1 MGDENQHVVVAKSGP
16 RRRVANPVAISA
28 SGVQIPAAT
37 SITSV
42 QKYEKMSTKE
52 EPTKTKEIKYFVR
65 IKNFDLDGTKSTERA
80 LLSLPGIGRRIAGII
95 INQAGLNPKDTLGL
109 LDDDSIDMLTAKI
122 EEFPAGIPAW
132 ATNRQ
137 NDFFTGEDRHLIGTD
152 VDLVHQQDLNRMK
165 KIGSYRG
172 LRHRESLKVRGQRTK
187 STGRKGAKVGVS
199 VKNMGG
205 K

>member
-1 MGDENQHVVVAKSGP
+1 MVAKSGP

-37 SITSV
+37 SNTSV

-52 EPTKTKEIKYFVR
+52 EPTETNEIKYFVR

-80 LLSLPGIGRRIAGII
+80 LLSLPGIGRRVASIL

-109 LDDDSIDMLTAKI
+109 LDDDSIDTLTAKI
-122 EEFPAGIPAW
+122 EEFPAGIPTW
-132 ATNRQ
+132 AINRQ

-152 VDLVHQQDLNRMK
+152 VDLIHQQDLNRMK
-165 KIGSYRG
+165 KIGTYRG
-172 LRHRESLKVRGQRTK
+172 LRHREHLKVRGQRTK

-199 VKNMGG
+199 VKNRGG
-205 K
+205 T

>member
-1 MGDENQHVVVAKSGP
+1 MVAKSGP

-37 SITSV
+37 SNTSV

-52 EPTKTKEIKYFVR
+52 EPTETKEIKYFVR

-80 LLSLPGIGRRIAGII
+80 LLSLPGIGRRVASIL

-109 LDDDSIDMLTAKI
+109 LDDDSIDTLTAKI
-122 EEFPAGIPAW
+122 EEFPAGIPTW
-132 ATNRQ
+132 AINRQ

-152 VDLVHQQDLNRMK
+152 VDLIHQQDLNRMK
-165 KIGSYRG
+165 KIGTYRG
-172 LRHRESLKVRGQRTK
+172 LRHREHLKVRGQRTK

-199 VKNMGG
+199 VKNRGG
-205 K
+205 T

>member
-52 EPTKTKEIKYFVR
+52 EPTETNEIKYFVR

-80 LLSLPGIGRRIAGII
+80 LLSLPGIGRRVASIL
-95 INQAGLNPKDTLGL
+95 INQAGLSPKDTLGL
-109 LDDDSIDMLTAKI
+109 LDDDSIDTARYRLSLYHSVTEPLI
-122 EEFPAGIPAW
+122 DYYEETEVLVRVDGVAEEHVVFDRITTLLAKKGLDEP
-132 ATNRQ
+132 
-137 NDFFTGEDRHLIGTD
+137 ED
-152 VDLVHQQDLNRMK
+152 
-165 KIGSYRG
+165 
-172 LRHRESLKVRGQRTK
+172 
-187 STGRKGAKVGVS
+187 
-199 VKNMGG
+199 
-205 K
+205 